1 MYCDY
6 ARRMRHLPRPRS
18 TIFRIVLAMALLA
31 WTALALGAP
40 RTPVPMGAA
49 HAQMNAVD
57 LSVHCM
63 GMSQAHVT
71 SSRLHP
77 APAVPGGQGDCCHGG
92 CHCLSSCSVALLV
105 PFAGAGTI
113 PKAGRERAQVTAIVL
128 TAGAAPP
135 LRPPI
140 A

>member
-1 MYCDY
+1 MYYDY

-40 RTPVPMGAA
+40 RTPVPMGAP

-57 LSVHCM
+57 MPVHCM
-63 GMSQAHVT
+63 GMPRAHAIP
-71 SSRLHP
+71 HP
-77 APAVPGGQGDCCHGG
+77 HSAPVVPGGQGDCCHGG
-92 CHCLSSCSVALLV
+92 CHCLSACSVALLV

-128 TAGAAPP
+128 TASAAPP